1 MPVLPGAFS
10 PAHLAVIAI
19 VALLVLGPDK
29 LPELARKAAQFHRD
43 YKKFFATL
51 EDHARGIV
59 DDVVPDELRSW
70 VPAHLKTPAHTPPDA
85 TDRGARTWPPSP
97 E

>member
-19 VALLVLGPDK
+19 VALLVLGPDR

-51 EDHARGIV
+51 EDHARSIV
-59 DDVVPDELRSW
+59 DDVVPEELGSW
-70 VPAHLKTPAHTPPDA
+70 VPPYLQTPPQTSADP
-85 TDRGARTWPPSP
+85 TDRGARKWPPSP
-97 E
+97 Q